1 MYSPDRSQQR
11 AGCPFAGESLH
22 IGASSKKTQFPL
34 PLFLMAILCAMAGV
48 FFSIHREKNDDCAT
62 AAAEFNDV

>member
-1 MYSPDRSQQR
+1 LLENPY
-11 AGCPFAGESLH
+11 